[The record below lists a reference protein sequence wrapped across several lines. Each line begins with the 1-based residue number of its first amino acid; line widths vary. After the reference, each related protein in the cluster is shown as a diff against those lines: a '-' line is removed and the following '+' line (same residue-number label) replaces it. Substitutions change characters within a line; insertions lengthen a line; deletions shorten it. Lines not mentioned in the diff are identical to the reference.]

1 LGKDQREALQ
11 QIVNEVNAGKI
22 KTIEKVAQAIQDRVY
37 LRSYYKPWGS
47 PEHYQAV
54 GLKYVYDANLKKMDV
69 PMELRAVWIQ
79 DSAERFNLI
88 ARMIEGRIAYLNKL
102 NDPIVYTS
110 LERVNF
116 SDSELKTRFAIYI
129 DEAGMDYE
137 EFKSLLPQNVVSA
150 QFDDFVRTDIS
161 LERQI
166 EGIEKYWDLIAG
178 SAWVQKRIVQLLSD
192 PMAKK
197 NQHAVYFIKR
207 IKSIALSDQRSR
219 VSQFFVDVAKYL
231 KLSSV
236 NYSPEAQLIFK
247 KMLRAIE
254 SPAQQEITMGTPS
267 LKEYRSSCQKVFQ

>member
-1 LGKDQREALQ
+1 MGKDQREALQ